1 VELLWSE
8 SHWKDYELIDSGDGM
23 RLEHWG
29 NYTLSRPDPVALWQ
43 PSAPALW
50 KKADAVY
57 HRSSAGGG
65 KWDISSLPE
74 RWTVSYDAL
83 SFIIKPMGFKH
94 TGVFPEQAVN
104 WDWSRQLIRDAKRPI
119 RVLNLFA
126 YTGGATLAAAQAGA
140 SVCHVDAAKGIVLH
154 ARENASASG
163 LEQAPIRWIV
173 DDCRKF
179 ISREIRRGNRYD
191 AIILDPPSYGRGSG
205 GEVWKIEEDLYPFLE
220 GCEQLLSD
228 DPLFLLL
235 NSYTAGLSPKTGEYV
250 LSQVLKKYRVS
261 VDADEIGLPCRST
274 GRALPCGSAIRAVF
288 L

>member
-1 VELLWSE
+1 VWAEN
-8 SHWKDYELIDSGDGM
+8 HWKDYELIDSGDGM

-29 NYTLSRPDPVALWQ
+29 KYTLSRPDPVALWH
-43 PSAPALW
+43 PTNPILW
-50 KKADAVY
+50 EKADAVY

-74 RWTVSYDAL
+74 TWTVAYDDL
-83 SFIIKPMGFKH
+83 SFIVKPMGFKH

-104 WDWSRQLIRDAKRPI
+104 WDWTRNLIRGAGRPI

-154 ARENASASG
+154 AKENAAASK
-163 LEQAPIRWIV
+163 LDRAPIRWIV

-179 ISREIRRGNRYD
+179 IAREARRGNQYD
-191 AIILDPPSYGRGSG
+191 AIILDPPSYGRGAG
-205 GEVWKIEEDLYPFLE
+205 GEVWKIEDDLYPFLE
-220 GCEQLLSD
+220 DCVKLLSNH
-228 DPLFLLL
+228 PLFLLL

-250 LSQVLKKYRVS
+250 LSQVLKKYQPS
-261 VDADEIGLPCRST
+261 VVADEIGLPCRAS
-274 GRALPCGSAIRAVF
+274 GGVLPCGSAIRAIF
-288 L
+288 K